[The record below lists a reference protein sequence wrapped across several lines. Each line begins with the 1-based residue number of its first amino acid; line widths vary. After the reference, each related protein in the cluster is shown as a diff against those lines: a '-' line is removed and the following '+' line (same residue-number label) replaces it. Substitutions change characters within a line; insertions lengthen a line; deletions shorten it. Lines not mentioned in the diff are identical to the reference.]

1 MAPFS
6 SRKRQDPPVLAAV
19 GEVASALP
27 APAQPA
33 QQFSSAPLGAS
44 LRLVSSASDSAEPE
58 PVVDERPA
66 MPEELRAEDLR
77 GLPLGTILFRQGLVE
92 QQDLEE
98 ALGAGMETGERLGEV
113 LIRRDLVTQDDIGR
127 GLAAQQGLGFLRE
140 EELGFDAEVARSE
153 ERRVGK
159 ECRSRWAPD

>member
-1 MAPFS
+1 MALFS

-44 LRLVSSASDSAEPE
+44 LRLVSTPSESPE
-58 PVVDERPA
+58 PVADEHPA
-66 MPEELRAEDLR
+66 LPEEPRAEDLR

-113 LIRRDLVTQDDIGR
+113 LIRRSLVTQDDIGR
-127 GLAAQQGLGFLRE
+127 GLAAQQGLAFLQE
-140 EELGFDAEVARSE
+140 DELGFDAEVAAALTADEARQLGAVAVRAE
-153 ERRVGK
+153 G
-159 ECRSRWAPD
+159 

>member
-1 MAPFS
+1 MALFS

-19 GEVASALP
+19 GEAASALP

-33 QQFSSAPLGAS
+33 QFSSAPLGAS
-44 LRLVSSASDSAEPE
+44 LRLVTASTPE
-58 PVVDERPA
+58 PTAPVAAEQPTL
-66 MPEELRAEDLR
+66 PEGPRAEDLR

-113 LIRRDLVTQDDIGR
+113 LIRRDLVSQD
-127 GLAAQQGLGFLRE
+127 
-140 EELGFDAEVARSE
+140 
-153 ERRVGK
+153 
-159 ECRSRWAPD
+159 